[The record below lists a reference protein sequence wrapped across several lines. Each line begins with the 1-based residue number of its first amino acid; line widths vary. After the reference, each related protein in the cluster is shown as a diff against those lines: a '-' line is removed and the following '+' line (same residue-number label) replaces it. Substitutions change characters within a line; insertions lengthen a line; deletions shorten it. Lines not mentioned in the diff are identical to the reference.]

1 MGTRHR
7 QAVISKRGALKIQQ
21 YGQWDGYPSGQG
33 IDILKYL
40 RSGDLKKYQKNLTP
54 IKQPTKAQIAEV
66 ETDEEWPTNYPHL
79 SRDCGSRIHELIEEG
94 KVPFVVHTP
103 EKECEHWCEGFYTI
117 DFQKG
122 VFISEFHGTV
132 KEYPLDDLPTDE
144 VYLAEMEPPEDEDE

>member
-33 IDILKYL
+33 IDILKFL
-40 RSGDLKKYQKNLTP
+40 RTADLKKYQKNLTP

-66 ETDEEWPTNYPHL
+66 ETDENWPTNYPYL
-79 SRDCGSRIHELIEEG
+79 SRDCGSRIHQMIEEG
-94 KVPFVVHTP
+94 TVPYVVHTD
-103 EKECEHWCEGFYTI
+103 EDECAKWCEGFYTI

-122 VFISEFHGTV
+122 VFISEYYDV
-132 KEYPLDDLPTDE
+132 KSEYPLDKLPTDE
-144 VYLAEMEPPEDEDE
+144 EYLAKMEPPEDEDK